1 VDAVRDEML
10 WRVPTLHS
18 KRDGDHLPRKM
29 SSKKRRKNDQ
39 QREAEIKAMSNFVP
53 LRPATEDWMV
63 GRPMK
68 KETRKVK
75 TGFGGGMR
83 GPDFDRFNR
92 SSDISL
98 PLPESIDSAFSSDS
112 DYISYRVSALE
123 ALAPRPT
130 LRYITHPRLGP
141 SARDDAGVVRRPSQQ
156 RTRLAEPIPE
166 ATLRA
171 HKRVDNLADDLSASD
186 LRELM
191 ERDERR
197 RARKIQSEQE
207 KLERRIARRAEKQK
221 GVEAEAAK
229 HGRESPPNLERGILG
244 REDAGL
250 GLDPASAI
258 ITPSKIRHSDDQLE
272 ERDETGGAGD
282 PEAARYDDQL
292 GPLAAFRRIDS
303 NTLQPPEAPSEAKP
317 PQAPT
322 LISPASKSSFRRK
335 LSRSKSPQ
343 ESESR
348 TEQSVPSP
356 FGPEGGTGKGPRSWT
371 SFFRWSNRNK
381 RNSGGPSSFS
391 NTSRDS
397 MQTTPAP
404 TPPGNFIPRH
414 VSSGVP
420 KRTMSRFREDLP
432 ELPISPPASRMQS
445 PDAEGIY
452 AIIKTPVGPRNIV
465 EEALPSPLTFRER
478 HDTPISAQASVEAMR
493 QTPSTFSHPD
503 EPGVSP
509 EPPMSLASIDSEG
522 SWFSGKRARKRK
534 SSGILGHAPGLQL
547 PRQTPE
553 SDSER
558 CPEHANANDD
568 MDITDD
574 EYLSRLAPPHGD
586 RPAWNRQ
593 STGEARPSSDW
604 GEEEAHWGSVSRQ
617 PTVVRSRAADRVKS
631 SVGMLNSFGEPTEGT
646 IEHVDQDDN
655 SDGSDGMGLQRAT
668 SIDYGKAHARRIS
681 AGSARLL
688 SISPRSSVDATQRAL
703 HLSANNA

>member
-1 VDAVRDEML
+1 
-10 WRVPTLHS
+10 
-18 KRDGDHLPRKM
+18 
-29 SSKKRRKNDQ
+29 
-39 QREAEIKAMSNFVP
+39 
-53 LRPATEDWMV
+53 
-63 GRPMK
+63 
-68 KETRKVK
+68 
-75 TGFGGGMR
+75 
-83 GPDFDRFNR
+83 
-92 SSDISL
+92 
-98 PLPESIDSAFSSDS
+98 
-112 DYISYRVSALE
+112 
-123 ALAPRPT
+123 
-130 LRYITHPRLGP
+130 
-141 SARDDAGVVRRPSQQ
+141 
-156 RTRLAEPIPE
+156 
-166 ATLRA
+166 
-171 HKRVDNLADDLSASD
+171 
-186 LRELM
+186 
-191 ERDERR
+191 
-197 RARKIQSEQE
+197 
-207 KLERRIARRAEKQK
+207 
-221 GVEAEAAK
+221 
-229 HGRESPPNLERGILG
+229 
-244 REDAGL
+244 
-250 GLDPASAI
+250 
-258 ITPSKIRHSDDQLE
+258 
-272 ERDETGGAGD
+272 
-282 PEAARYDDQL
+282 
-292 GPLAAFRRIDS
+292 
-303 NTLQPPEAPSEAKP
+303 
-317 PQAPT
+317 
-322 LISPASKSSFRRK
+322 
-335 LSRSKSPQ
+335 
-343 ESESR
+343 
-348 TEQSVPSP
+348 
-356 FGPEGGTGKGPRSWT
+356 
-371 SFFRWSNRNK
+371 
-381 RNSGGPSSFS
+381 
-391 NTSRDS
+391 
-397 MQTTPAP
+397 
-404 TPPGNFIPRH
+404 
-414 VSSGVP
+414 
-420 KRTMSRFREDLP
+420 
-432 ELPISPPASRMQS
+432 MQS